1 MYGSTLGH
9 IFDYMRKDFHPND
22 HDTSAFL
29 AYYKET
35 LLNPING
42 VLTPYFVK
50 EFTPAIR
57 A

>member
-1 MYGSTLGH
+1 
-9 IFDYMRKDFHPND
+9 MRKDFHPND